1 MSLNL
6 PRVDPYDKEDIRIVE
21 QSIVKEFAITNSDV
35 ITSVK
40 PAGKKP
46 RSVFIV
52 FSLVVNIYC
61 MYTA

>member
-6 PRVDPYDKEDIRIVE
+6 PRVDTYDKEDMRIVE

-52 FSLVVNIYC
+52 FSS
-61 MYTA
+61 

>member
-6 PRVDPYDKEDIRIVE
+6 PRVDPYDKEGMRIVE

-40 PAGKKP
+40 LAGKKP
-46 RSVFIV
+46 RSVFIML
-52 FSLVVNIYC
+52 SG
-61 MYTA
+61 